1 MIDDSHYKASLNP
14 DHTAVHPPA
23 WDDPEKLSA
32 DDSLAP
38 TGKLRGYL
46 EALLLAEESIPA
58 FVQHTPF
65 ETFAHQVEAKVTMA
79 ALLAAGS
86 AADAGAGGEG
96 GVSMN
101 AATPETTYHVIHQH
115 QLEEQQQEANDND
128 DDEEDDIVLAPSLA
142 RLSFWTA

>member
-1 MIDDSHYKASLNP
+1 LIDDSHYKASLNP
-14 DHTAVHPPA
+14 DHTAIHPPA

-38 TGKLRGYL
+38 TGKLRSYL
-46 EALLLAEESIPA
+46 EALLLAEERIPA

-86 AADAGAGGEG
+86 AAGAGGEG
-96 GVSMN
+96 GVSVN
-101 AATPETTYHVIHQH
+101 ASTPETTYHVIHQH
-115 QLEEQQQEANDND
+115 QLEQQQQEANGDDD

-142 RLSFWTA
+142 RLSLRMA